1 MLEAETFRRCME
13 LVRSEESLREVWD
26 LLDTPN
32 FAPFICLKRGRRTTM
47 RVNLWGGRRTL
58 FGYEHFHVGA
68 CPWCLEVGQYTV
80 RHIFRDCCALENDRR
95 IVFTEAA
102 AYLRQHN
109 LKNVCGIDGEDREH
123 WYRLM
128 AGASVDNHKISLQL
142 NTATHFNR
150 PPTQAATRHM
160 RENLSVYRGVM
171 GVLDGFFQATVLAT
185 NYRLDELVDVARSP
199 PRGLRVP
206 RVNHRNVPLAM
217 LISDR
222 FHVAAMRQPPPLLT
236 VSTGQHGT
244 TTADNDDVEF
254 DPTAPRMTMSLP
266 GLDNYINWYDGVTEP
281 E

>member
-1 MLEAETFRRCME
+1 M
-13 LVRSEESLREVWD
+13 
-26 LLDTPN
+26 
-32 FAPFICLKRGRRTTM
+32 
-47 RVNLWGGRRTL
+47 
-58 FGYEHFHVGA
+58 
-68 CPWCLEVGQYTV
+68 

-109 LKNVCGIDGEDREH
+109 VKNVCGIDGEDREH

-128 AGASVDNHKISLQL
+128 AGASVDNNKISLQL

-185 NYRLDELVDVARSP
+185 QSRLEELVDIVQSP

-206 RVNHRNVPLAM
+206 RVNHSNIPLVV
-217 LISDR
+217 LIVDR
-222 FHVAAMRQPPPLLT
+222 FEDAAMCQPPLLPIAR
-236 VSTGQHGT
+236 TGRHDT
-244 TTADNDDVEF
+244 TTVGHDNAEF
-254 DPTAPRMTMSLP
+254 DPTAPWMTMPLP
-266 GLDNYINWYDGVTEP
+266 GLDSYINWYDGVMD
-281 E
+281 